1 MKNVTRALVI
11 IGVVCILVIIFCLSK
26 YFHKYYV
33 IAKFQQKIDEIEESK
48 NYIFKEDRM
57 TYYIKDDI
65 HVQEFP
71 NDVYIINDKNTN
83 QSILIREDGT
93 VENTAGVFYTVSSV
107 FSIKDTNEEATMWNI
122 KDNLVYSDLTSETI
136 NGKNCYK
143 LFYISESRL
152 DGYTLYFDK
161 QTYMPVAYEYENG
174 QMNYVEIT
182 VGAVTDED
190 VSIEA
195 IYEKMME
202 SQD

>member
-11 IGVVCILVIIFCLSK
+11 VGVVCSIIIIFCLGK
-26 YFHKYYV
+26 YFHKYYI
-33 IAKFQQKIDEIEESK
+33 IAKFQQKIDEIEESG

-83 QSILIREDGT
+83 QSVLIREDGT

-107 FSIKDTNEEATMWNI
+107 FSIKDTIEEATLWNI
-122 KDNLVYSDLTSETI
+122 RDNLIYTDLTSETI
-136 NGKNCYK
+136 NGKKCYK
-143 LFYISESRL
+143 LFYISESRS
-152 DGYTLYFDK
+152 DGITLYFDK
-161 QTYMPVAYEYENG
+161 ETYMPVAYEYENG

-190 VSIEA
+190 VSMEA
-195 IYEKMME
+195 IIEKQE
-202 SQD
+202 K

>member
-11 IGVVCILVIIFCLSK
+11 VGVVCSIIIIFCLGK
-26 YFHKYYV
+26 YFHKYYI
-33 IAKFQQKIDEIEESK
+33 IAKFQQKIDEIEEIE

-83 QSILIREDGT
+83 QSVLIREDGT

-107 FSIKDTNEEATMWNI
+107 FSIKDTNEEATLWNI
-122 KDNLVYSDLTSETI
+122 RDNLIYTDLTSETI
-136 NGKNCYK
+136 NGKKWYK
-143 LFYISESRL
+143 LFYISESRS
-152 DGYTLYFDK
+152 DGITLYFDK
-161 QTYMPVAYEYENG
+161 ETYMPVAYEYENG

-190 VSIEA
+190 VSMEA
-195 IYEKMME
+195 IIEKQE
-202 SQD
+202 K